1 MPRKASHPMKMRS
14 MNWWGKHF
22 REAWR
27 TSYGWRDSNYSALA
41 DFSPLGNVDPVL
53 PNPTFLKKRNQKSGF
68 FFFFFNVD
76 ILGVSMLATSSKIF
90 KPSRPSKIPLQSRLV
105 TFVSALSLYP
115 SGLPETTWT
124 VLPQTL
130 QSNYNEI
137 TGLELLLWLSLLN

>member
-1 MPRKASHPMKMRS
+1 
-14 MNWWGKHF
+14 
-22 REAWR
+22 
-27 TSYGWRDSNYSALA
+27 
-41 DFSPLGNVDPVL
+41 
-53 PNPTFLKKRNQKSGF
+53 
-68 FFFFFNVD
+68 
-76 ILGVSMLATSSKIF
+76 MLATSSKIF

-137 TGLELLLWLSLLN
+137 TALELLL